1 MGFLG
6 GGKPAIGSVNAS
18 FTTDLAGFEPPGLRG
33 EQDFFPFTESAKTM
47 KKLRAVFLGTLVAA
61 GHQAHAAINDGK
73 FGAPGELFISILD
86 VDGKKSYYKDL
97 GVDMVQFMNGQGC
110 LDANLA
116 QDPNFAAFAGK
127 DNLVFN
133 IAAVNPLLKDAS
145 NMAQWGYLATS
156 SQGKDSF
163 SAKWNLIDNAIQKI
177 QGYIAA
183 LNVEPFENKPGQAA
197 ENKSGVFGP
206 DDLAYHGK
214 GTWGPTMGQG
224 VKGNTEGK
232 PGAELEFYFVNNST
246 GDSKGENVSKLGA
259 WSLSSAGALNYS
271 GTGTST
277 LCSGSGNK
285 APTAVIANPAQTV
298 AVNTPVTLDGSASTD
313 ADNGPQ
319 PLSYAWKQTSGPTVT
334 LTSANQAKASFT
346 PAEVGSYGFQ
356 LTVSDGAAT
365 HTAQATVTVEGG
377 PAGPSIHINA
387 PNAWKVKGKQ
397 AISWTATEVPPN
409 KLVNIDFSKDG
420 GSKFKKLK
428 SVANKKGQTLWK
440 PTKKHITEQ
449 GVLRVCVKPSK
460 KSPFVCDQIDITVEP

>member
-1 MGFLG
+1 MHRPCLN
-6 GGKPAIGSVNAS
+6 PAGSA
-18 FTTDLAGFEPPGLRG
+18 TPGSRG
-33 EQDFFPFTESAKTM
+33 EREFFPFTESAKTM

-61 GHQAHAAINDGK
+61 GHPAHAAINDGK
-73 FGAPGELFISILD
+73 FGTPGELFISILD

-127 DNLVFN
+127 TNLVYN

-145 NMAQWGYLATS
+145 NITQWGYLATS
-156 SQGKDSF
+156 SQGKDIF

-183 LNVEPFENKPGQAA
+183 LNVQPFENKPGQAA

-214 GTWGPTMGQG
+214 GTWGPTMGSS
-224 VKGNTEGK
+224 VNGNTEGA

-246 GDSKGENVSKLGA
+246 GDSKGEHITKLGA
-259 WSLSSAGALNYS
+259 WSLSSAGALSYS

-285 APTAVIANPAQTV
+285 APTAAITNPAQTV
-298 AVNTPVTLDGSASTD
+298 AVNTTVTLDGSASTD
-313 ADNGPQ
+313 PDNGPQ

-334 LTSANQAKASFT
+334 LSNADQAKASFT
-346 PAEVGSYGFQ
+346 PAEVGSYTFQ

-365 HTAQATVTVEGG
+365 GTAQATVTVEGG
-377 PAGPSIHINA
+377 PAGPSIHISA

-409 KLVNIDFSKDG
+409 KLVKINFSKDG
-420 GSKFKKLK
+420 GSKFKQLK

-449 GVLRVCVKPSK
+449 GVLQVCVKPSK

>member
-1 MGFLG
+1 
-6 GGKPAIGSVNAS
+6 
-18 FTTDLAGFEPPGLRG
+18 
-33 EQDFFPFTESAKTM
+33 M

-73 FGAPGELFISILD
+73 FSAPGELFISILD
-86 VDGKKSYYKDL
+86 ADGKKSYYKDL

-116 QDPNFAAFAGK
+116 QDPNFAAIAGK
-127 DNLVFN
+127 ENLVFN
-133 IAAVNPLLKDAS
+133 VAAVNPLLKDAS
-145 NMAQWGYLATS
+145 NMSQWGYLATS

-183 LNVEPFENKPGQAA
+183 LNVAPFDNTAGQAA
-197 ENKSGVFGP
+197 ENISGVFGP
-206 DDLAYHGK
+206 DALAYHGK
-214 GTWGPTMGQG
+214 STWGPTMGQA

-232 PGAELEFYFVNNST
+232 PGAELEFFFVNNST
-246 GDSKGENVSKLGA
+246 GDSKGENVTKLGA
-259 WSLSSAGALNYS
+259 WSLSSAGALSYS

-285 APTAVIANPAQTV
+285 APTAVITNPAQTV
-298 AVNTPVTLDGSASTD
+298 AVNTAVTLDGSASTD

-319 PLSYAWKQTSGPTVT
+319 ALSYVWKQTSGPTTT
-334 LTSANQAKASFT
+334 LNSANQAKASFT
-346 PAEVGSYGFQ
+346 PAEVGSYTFQ

-365 HTAQATVTVEGG
+365 NTAQATITVEGG
-377 PAGPSIHINA
+377 STGPSIHINA
-387 PNAWKVKGKQ
+387 PSGWKVKQGQ
-397 AISWTATEVPPN
+397 TIAWTSAEVPAS
-409 KLVNIDFSKDG
+409 KLVNIDFSTNG

-428 SVANKKGQTLWK
+428 SVANKKGQTVWK
-440 PTKKHITEQ
+440 PGKKHVTGQ

-460 KSPFVCDQIDITVEP
+460 KSSFVCDQIDVTVEP

>member
-1 MGFLG
+1 
-6 GGKPAIGSVNAS
+6 
-18 FTTDLAGFEPPGLRG
+18 
-33 EQDFFPFTESAKTM
+33 M

-86 VDGKKSYYKDL
+86 SEGKKSYYKDL

-127 DNLVFN
+127 DTLVYN
-133 IAAVNPLLKDAS
+133 VAAVNPLLKDAG

-183 LNVEPFENKPGQAA
+183 LNVEPFTNAPGQAA
-197 ENKSGVFGP
+197 ENKSGMFGP

-214 GTWGPTMGQG
+214 GSWGPSMGHG

-246 GDSKGENVSKLGA
+246 GDSKGENVTKLGA
-259 WSLSSAGALNYS
+259 WSLSSAGALSYS

-298 AVNTPVTLDGSASTD
+298 PVNTPVTLDGSPSTD
-313 ADNGPQ
+313 PDNGPQ
-319 PLSYAWKQTSGPTVT
+319 PLSYAWRQIAGPVAVT
-334 LTSANQAKASFT
+334 LNNANQAKASFT
-346 PAEVGSYGFQ
+346 PVEAGDYGFE
-356 LTVSDGAAT
+356 LIVSDGNLPGNAY
-365 HTAQATVTVEGG
+365 ATVTVEAG
-377 PAGPSIHINA
+377 PAGPSIHIVA
-387 PNAWKVKGKQ
+387 PNAWKVKQRQ
-397 AISWTATEVPPN
+397 AISWHTTEVPAN
-409 KLVNIDFSKDG
+409 RRVNIDFSKDG
-420 GSKFKKLK
+420 GSKFTRLK
-428 SVANKKGQTLWK
+428 SVANKKEQTLWR
-440 PTKKHITEQ
+440 PGKKHVTEQ
-449 GVLRVCVKPSK
+449 GVLRVCVRPVKGAQ
-460 KSPFVCDQIDITVEP
+460 FVCDQIDVMVEP